1 MDMDSDDERDL
12 EHDID
17 HDRNEDYSAG
27 HNTLEES
34 SEMDQKSSMSTMS
47 SLTGF
52 LFGNIDEK
60 GKLEEDFLDEDSKRQ
75 LGSLSQLGIGAM
87 VQEIACDA
95 NGEIGHSSLEE
106 DYDNKSPT
114 AIDFSDITEA
124 ADEDDDD
131 VSQLDKVDHE
141 SKDSQDSQE
150 DDRKLMPP
158 PSWLP
163 CPTQP
168 ISVVTSDS
176 GNSSASGPLTS
187 VAKMSTDDQMSPSSL
202 SPGKKLNTPL
212 ADMMPPELANVDVTS
227 LFPEFRHGQV
237 LRFSRLFKPAHV
249 PHVWRKKRKKKEED
263 DNKKSGT
270 KSDPKKKEG
279 KEDAEKCKAEAAE
292 KEKSK
297 VELAEKEN
305 SKPEATIKEEKEEE
319 ERKFRLS
326 GKMDDYNEKG
336 NEADDE
342 EELEI
347 KLNLG
352 RIPKK
357 EELADDDEELLKRPM
372 DRSTSRGHLGHKE
385 SDQDMEI
392 APWRYGP
399 AQYWYDHLG
408 VDETGHDFHYD
419 FKLKPEEARKAEEE
433 EAAMLDKNLDYD
445 RYLMVTQQRWEDKII
460 WDGEKSKQKVLEE
473 HKKNAEFAGWVPST
487 NNRTFAQCKYCF
499 CPSELGIRAS
509 PHPPFTSYYSDQ
521 GRDSEWFSIF
531 PLENE
536 ALIYKNW
543 EDDII
548 WDAQNMDSIP
558 SPKVLTLDPNDEN
571 IILEIPDDVDPNQQ
585 VEQGTGT
592 KKEKESLR
600 KSKILLGKAGIL
612 KDGNDEKEEVPN
624 AVNAKDLFNLSND
637 EYYSPKQMDNALR
650 PNIGSSVIQH
660 STPAAELRQPFF
672 PTHLGPNK
680 LRQYH
685 RPPLKKYSHGALAS
699 FGPHSVQ
706 SLNKVIKRKAKIRD
720 QERQAFGGG
729 EIFFMRT
736 PQDLTGMDGELILA
750 EYSEEFPPLMM
761 QVGMASKIKNYYKRK
776 PGKDTNPPSF
786 KYGELA
792 YAHTSPFI
800 GALKP
805 GNCLQALEN
814 NMFRSPIYEHQ
825 LPSTDF
831 LVIRTRHGYFIRD
844 IETIYT
850 VGQEG
855 PLMEVPGPNSKR
867 ANNFVRDFLQV
878 FIYRLFWKSKDEPRR
893 IKMEDIKKA
902 FSSHSESSIR
912 KRLKLCADFKR
923 TGMDSNWW
931 VLKPDFRLPTEEEIR
946 AMVSP
951 EQCCAWYSLITAEQ
965 RLKDAGYGEKSLFS
979 VEEENEE
986 DTQTKIDDEIRAAPW
1001 NTTRAYI
1008 SAMKGKCLLQLTGL
1022 ADPTGCGEGFSYIK
1036 IPNKPTTKE
1045 EAKETPVKKTVTGT
1059 DADLRRLNLQD
1070 AKQLLRKFG
1079 VHESEIKK
1087 LSRWEVIDVVRT
1099 MSTEQAKQGQD
1110 TTGWVKFARGNRY
1123 SAAEHMERYKEECQR
1138 IFDLQNRQVPFASFS
1153 TSGEDS
1159 DFEEMGKNIES
1170 MLSNKKTSTQVPECG
1185 LLSYFPFDYA
1195 LTIDNFSLLLLH
1207 KIQWFVLQSP
1217 YLSLMKHH
1225 RGRKLKI
1232 VRTFHDD
1239 TGRQYQRSE
1248 MVTNPVVIDAYLRIR
1263 QTRDP
1268 NFIKQFAAM
1277 DDQQK
1282 EEMRKERRRLQ
1293 EQLRR
1298 IKRNQEKPTYRV
1310 FKCWDY
1316 DFKTCLVK
1324 SMIVYVAHLHLW
1336 WSGVFKE
1343 RSKCSLCEEGCLTV
1357 GVKRDMSLLMKCGA
1371 CGQIGHMR
1379 TNKECPMYNSRSG
1392 GAGSLQV
1399 AMTEEQEEEEE
1410 KNVPVDQDLINVE
1423 GTKIIMSKTLLEH
1436 AESIRR
1442 KSLVLKVPKQAVET
1456 KKKRRVSNIV
1466 HCDYLKKPKQS
1477 SNRRRTDPLVTL
1489 SSIFETI
1496 LNELRSMP
1504 DIQLF
1509 LFPVNQKEVPDYY
1522 RIIKRPMDMQTMRE
1536 NVRQKRY
1543 RSREDFLTDLNQ
1555 IIENSKLYNGGQ
1567 HLLTLNAQ
1575 SMLTLCFQ
1583 RFAEKEQKLMRLEK
1597 AINPL
1602 LDDNDQV
1609 ALSYIF
1615 EKIIHSM
1622 KALETSWPF
1631 QQPVNRKTVKDY
1643 YNVVKRPMDLATLL
1657 KNVQSHKYHSK
1668 DQFVE
1673 DAELLYTNSL
1683 QYNGPEHAY
1692 TSTARKLMEI
1702 LKDELNE
1709 KDEHILQLE
1718 ADIRAAQEAALDAA
1732 DTDSMTGTSI
1742 NRDDN
1747 SMLGKLIDTESLDGF
1762 SVGTKEHMTIAE
1774 DDTNSAMRTFSE
1786 HGEYSKAG
1794 HHVSDSEFVDIEG
1807 DEESGQRNQRGR
1819 YVDEG
1824 EDDDLAKDLHL
1835 SDGEEEEEEDEDDDT
1850 SLGELNES
1858 GDPQQGEQ
1866 SMEVEEEEELGGYD
1880 ENARSYFDSQGE
1892 EVIEGEAYGAG
1903 QFEEEGDSF
1912 DPSEFF
1918 KNSALASAQA
1928 QAQAEG
1934 GVDINDDLQIS
1945 DDSDDERRGEVGAA
1959 KQQEP
1964 EEEEEPYPIIPTEN
1978 QATEGFD
1985 INEYL

>member
-1 MDMDSDDERDL
+1 MDSDGEGDM
-12 EHDID
+12 D
-17 HDRNEDYSAG
+17 HDEPQ
-27 HNTLEES
+27 ES
-34 SEMDQKSSMSTMS
+34 SNKDEEDSSGREHGHDETESDDREKNRFRS
-47 SLTGF
+47 EAAINSLTGF

-60 GKLEEDFLDEDSKRQ
+60 GDLDEDFLDEESKRH
-75 LGSLSQLGIGAM
+75 LSSLNQLGIGSL
-87 VQEIACDA
+87 VREIAEGVDV
-95 NGEIGHSSLEE
+95 SSAPGDTFE
-106 DYDNKSPT
+106 DCNVKSPT
-114 AIDFSDITEA
+114 AVDFSDIVETAEEEESSEDKKDGDS
-124 ADEDDDD
+124 ADSDDN
-131 VSQLDKVDHE
+131 QE
-141 SKDSQDSQE
+141 E

-163 CPTQP
+163 SSS
-168 ISVVTSDS
+168 ISVLTSE
-176 GNSSASGPLTS
+176 GGSGPAGGSIVS
-187 VAKMSTDDQMSPSSL
+187 VAKMSQDEQISPSSL
-202 SPGKKLNTPL
+202 SPGRKLNTPL

-227 LFPEFRHGQV
+227 IFPEFRHGQV

-249 PHVWRKKRKKKEED
+249 PHIWRKKRKKKEED
-263 DNKKSGT
+263 EEKKSKEGD
-270 KSDPKKKEG
+270 KQGEGKKKEEPEKKDG
-279 KEDAEKCKAEAAE
+279 K
-292 KEKSK
+292 
-297 VELAEKEN
+297 L
-305 SKPEATIKEEKEEE
+305 KEESEGGEEDGKKAAGEEADVEEE
-319 ERKFRLS
+319 E
-326 GKMDDYNEKG
+326 E
-336 NEADDE
+336 DE
-342 EELEI
+342 EVKLV
-347 KLNLG
+347 LNLG
-352 RIPKK
+352 RGPKP
-357 EELADDDEELLKRPM
+357 EELADDDEDLLKRPM
-372 DRSTSRGHLGHKE
+372 DYSSSRGNQSNTAEAE
-385 SDQDMEI
+385 SETDV

-408 VDETGHDFHYD
+408 VDETGQGFQYD
-419 FKLKPEEARKAEEE
+419 FKLKPDEVKEREAEES
-433 EAAMLDKNLDYD
+433 ARLDKDLDYD

-460 WDGEKSKQKVLEE
+460 WDGEEAKHKVLTE

-487 NNRTFAQCKYCF
+487 NNRTFAQSRSQSGLLQRSKSMLSKPGLDSD
-499 CPSELGIRAS
+499 PS
-509 PHPPFTSYYSDQ
+509 
-521 GRDSEWFSIF
+521 RDGEWHSIF
-531 PLENE
+531 PIENE
-536 ALIYKNW
+536 ALVYKNW

-548 WDAQNMDSIP
+548 WDAENMDSIP
-558 SPKVLTLDPNDEN
+558 SPKVMTLDPNDEN
-571 IILEIPDDVDPNQQ
+571 MILEIPDDIDPHQQ
-585 VEQGTGT
+585 TEQETGT
-592 KKEKESLR
+592 KKEKKFSTLQESLR
-600 KSKILLGKAGIL
+600 KSKILLGKAGML
-612 KDGNDEKEEVPN
+612 KDSNDEKDEVPN
-624 AVNAKDLFNLSND
+624 AVNAKDVFNLSND

-672 PTHLGPNK
+672 PTYMGTNK
-680 LRQYH
+680 LRTFH
-685 RPPLKKYSHGALAS
+685 RPPLKKYSHGPLS
-699 FGPHSVQ
+699 TFGPHPVQ
-706 SLNKVIKRKAKIRD
+706 SLNKVIKRKAKVRE

-736 PQDLTGMDGELILA
+736 PQDLTGMDGEIILA

-805 GNCLQALEN
+805 GNCQQALEN
-814 NMFRSPIYEHQ
+814 NMFRSPIYEHKVA
-825 LPSTDF
+825 PTDF
-831 LVIRTRHGYFIRD
+831 LVIRTRHGYFVREV
-844 IETIYT
+844 ETIYA

-902 FSSHSESSIR
+902 FLAHSESSIR

-951 EQCCAWYSLITAEQ
+951 EQCCGWYSLITAEQ

-979 VEEENEE
+979 PEEENEE
-986 DTQTKIDDEIRAAPW
+986 DTQTKIDDEIRVAPW

-1036 IPNKPTTKE
+1036 VPNKPTTKE

-1059 DADLRRLNLQD
+1059 DADLRKLNLQD

-1079 VHESEIKK
+1079 VPEPEIKK

-1138 IFDLQNRQVPFASFS
+1138 IFDLQNRVLASTETLSTDEES

-1170 MLSNKKTSTQVPECG
+1170 MLSNKKTSTQ
-1185 LLSYFPFDYA
+1185 LSREKEEA
-1195 LTIDNFSLLLLH
+1195 ERRE
-1207 KIQWFVLQSP
+1207 LQRMLKGEIADKDKKSKT
-1217 YLSLMKHH
+1217 SNSKEDDMMQH

-1248 MVTNPVVIDAYLRIR
+1248 MVSNPVVIDAYLRIR

-1282 EEMRKERRRLQ
+1282 EEMRKERRRIQ

-1298 IKRNQEKPTYRV
+1298 IKRNQEKPSTTPPP
-1310 FKCWDY
+1310 K
-1316 DFKTCLVK
+1316 KK
-1324 SMIVYVAHLHLW
+1324 PK
-1336 WSGVFKE
+1336 KE
-1343 RSKCSLCEEGCLTV
+1343 KEQLLKASK
-1357 GVKRDMSLLMKCGA
+1357 MKCGA

-1379 TNKECPMYNSRSG
+1379 TNKECPMYNKG
-1392 GAGSLQV
+1392 GAGPGAMQV

-1410 KNVPVDQDLINVE
+1410 KNMPVDQDLINVE
-1423 GTKIIMSKTLLEH
+1423 GTKITMSKTLLEH

-1489 SSIFETI
+1489 SSIFESI
-1496 LNELRSMP
+1496 LNELRALP

-1509 LFPVNQKEVPDYY
+1509 LFPVNPKDVPDYY
-1522 RIIKRPMDMQTMRE
+1522 KIIKRPMDMQTMRE
-1536 NVRQKRY
+1536 SLRQKKY
-1543 RSREDFLTDLNQ
+1543 RSREDFLTDLHQ
-1555 IIENSKLYNGGQ
+1555 IVENSKLYNGPQ
-1567 HLLTLNAQ
+1567 HLLSKNAQ
-1575 SMLTLCFQ
+1575 GMLDLCFK

-1615 EKIIHSM
+1615 EKIAQNM
-1622 KALETSWPF
+1622 KALENSWPF
-1631 QQPVNRKTVKDY
+1631 HAPVSKKTVKDY
-1643 YNVVKRPMDLATLL
+1643 YSVIKKPMDLSTLL
-1657 KNVQSHKYHSK
+1657 KNVQSHKYQTR

-1673 DAELLYTNSL
+1673 DGELLYTNSL
-1683 QYNGPEHAY
+1683 QYNGADSPL
-1692 TSTARKLMEI
+1692 TNTARRLMEVM
-1702 LKDELNE
+1702 KEELNE
-1709 KDEHILQLE
+1709 NEDHIAQLE
-1718 ADIRAAQEAALDAA
+1718 NDIRLVQEAALDAA
-1732 DTDSMTGTSI
+1732 DTDSMTGTSL
-1742 NRDDN
+1742 NRDDG
-1747 SMLGKLIDTESLDGF
+1747 SILDTESLDGY
-1762 SVGTKEHMTIAE
+1762 STKDNPALME
-1774 DDTNSAMRTFSE
+1774 DDTNPTMAPFGDAADFSKS
-1786 HGEYSKAG
+1786 GPLA
-1794 HHVSDSEFVDIEG
+1794 SDTEFVDIEG
-1807 DEESGQRNQRGR
+1807 DEESMQLAQLQDES
-1819 YVDEG
+1819 YTEG
-1824 EDDDLAKDLHL
+1824 EGEEDALAKDLQL
-1835 SDGEEEEEEDEDDDT
+1835 SDNEDEEEEEDEDEDAGMDST
-1850 SLGELNES
+1850 GTLNES
-1858 GDPQQGEQ
+1858 SELLQDGQP
-1866 SMEVEEEEELGGYD
+1866 MEVGEVGGFD
-1880 ENARSYFDSQGE
+1880 ENARSYFDNAAGESGDQFGGE
-1892 EVIEGEAYGAG
+1892 EGEG
-1903 QFEEEGDSF
+1903 FEEEGEEGDSF

-1918 KNSALASAQA
+1918 KNSALAT
-1928 QAQAEG
+1928 AQAEAEG
-1934 GVDINDDLQIS
+1934 RGDINSDLQIS
-1945 DDSDDERRGEVGAA
+1945 DDSEDEPGGDA
-1959 KQQEP
+1959 
-1964 EEEEEPYPIIPTEN
+1964 EEEPYPVIPTEN
-1978 QATEGFD
+1978 QASEGFD
-1985 INEYL
+1985 IDEYL

>member
-1 MDMDSDDERDL
+1 MDSDEERDMDL
-12 EHDID
+12 DLSLD
-17 HDRNEDYSAG
+17 HANSDHGDSSQQDKQTSAI
-27 HNTLEES
+27 
-34 SEMDQKSSMSTMS
+34 S

-60 GKLEEDFLDEDSKRQ
+60 GELEEDFLDEESKRH
-75 LGSLSQLGIGAM
+75 LGSLTQLGIGSM
-87 VQEIACDA
+87 VQEI
-95 NGEIGHSSLEE
+95 
-106 DYDNKSPT
+106 
-114 AIDFSDITEA
+114 TEGGGGDLGSGQ
-124 ADEDDDD
+124 ADEDFNRKSPSAIDYSDIIETADEDIDLKLVGDFKDDANED
-131 VSQLDKVDHE
+131 TADD
-141 SKDSQDSQE
+141 

-168 ISVVTSDS
+168 ISVSTDGGTSS
-176 GNSSASGPLTS
+176 GHQTS
-187 VAKMSTDDQMSPSSL
+187 VAKFSTDEQTSPSSL

-212 ADMMPPELANVDVTS
+212 ADMMPPELANVDVTM

-237 LRFSRLFKPAHV
+237 LRFSRLFKAAHM
-249 PHVWRKKRKKKEED
+249 PHVWRKKRKRKDDDEEKKKAE
-263 DNKKSGT
+263 S
-270 KSDPKKKEG
+270 KKKE
-279 KEDAEKCKAEAAE
+279 KEESEKKKSDSADKENESTDNVQKVGVKKEMDESSKAE
-292 KEKSK
+292 
-297 VELAEKEN
+297 
-305 SKPEATIKEEKEEE
+305 
-319 ERKFRLS
+319 
-326 GKMDDYNEKG
+326 KMDDSDDGY
-336 NEADDE
+336 EAGEEDE
-342 EELEI
+342 LDLKI
-347 KLNLG
+347 NLG
-352 RIPKK
+352 RSPKK
-357 EELADDDEELLKRPM
+357 EELTDDDEELLKRPT
-372 DRSTSRGHLGHKE
+372 DRSMSRNQSGPNE
-385 SDQDMEI
+385 SDHDTDV

-399 AQYWYDHLG
+399 AQYWYDYLG
-408 VDETGHDFHYD
+408 VDETGRDFHYD
-419 FKLKPEEARKAEEE
+419 FKLKPEEAKKREEE
-433 EAAMLDKNLDYD
+433 EAERIDKNLDYD

-487 NNRTFAQCKYCF
+487 NNRTFAQSRSQSGFLQRSKSIIAK
-499 CPSELGIRAS
+499 PDSEM
-509 PHPPFTSYYSDQ
+509 

-531 PLENE
+531 PVENE

-548 WDAQNMDSIP
+548 WDAENMDSIP

-571 IILEIPDDVDPNQQ
+571 IILEIPDDIDPNQQ
-585 VEQGTGT
+585 TEQGTGT

-612 KDGNDEKEEVPN
+612 KDGNGDKEEVPN

-680 LRQYH
+680 LRTFH
-685 RPPLKKYSHGALAS
+685 RQPFKKYSHGRLS
-699 FGPHSVQ
+699 TFEPHPVD

-750 EYSEEFPPLMM
+750 EYSEEFPPLLM

-776 PGKDTNPPSF
+776 PGKDTNPPTY

-814 NMFRSPIYEHQ
+814 NMFRSPLYEHNVPQ
-825 LPSTDF
+825 TDF
-831 LVIRTRHGYFIRD
+831 LVIRTRQGYYIRD
-844 IETIYT
+844 VETIYT

-951 EQCCAWYSLITAEQ
+951 EQCCGWYSMITAEQ

-1008 SAMKGKCLLQLTGL
+1008 AAMKGKCLLQLNGL

-1036 IPNKPTTKE
+1036 VPNKPTTKE

-1123 SAAEHMERYKEECQR
+1123 SAAEHMERYKDECQR
-1138 IFDLQNRQVPFASFS
+1138 IFELQNSVLASTETLSTDEES

-1170 MLSNKKTSTQVPECG
+1170 MLSNKKTSTQ
-1185 LLSYFPFDYA
+1185 LSREKEEA
-1195 LTIDNFSLLLLH
+1195 ERRE
-1207 KIQWFVLQSP
+1207 LQRMLKGDMGDSKDKKK
-1217 YLSLMKHH
+1217 SGAGGSKEDDLMHH

-1248 MVTNPVVIDAYLRIR
+1248 MVSNPVVIDAYLRIR

-1282 EEMRKERRRLQ
+1282 EEMRKERRRIQ

-1298 IKRNQEKPTYRV
+1298 IKRNQEKPFSTPPP
-1310 FKCWDY
+1310 K
-1316 DFKTCLVK
+1316 KK
-1324 SMIVYVAHLHLW
+1324 PK
-1336 WSGVFKE
+1336 KE
-1343 RSKCSLCEEGCLTV
+1343 KEQLLKNSK
-1357 GVKRDMSLLMKCGA
+1357 MKCGA

-1379 TNKECPMYNSRSG
+1379 TNKECPMYNTRG
-1392 GAGSLQV
+1392 AGAGSLQV

-1522 RIIKRPMDMQTMRE
+1522 RIVKRPMDMQTMRE
-1536 NVRQKRY
+1536 NVRQKKY
-1543 RSREDFLTDLNQ
+1543 RSREDFLLDLNQ
-1555 IIENSKLYNGGQ
+1555 IIENSKIYNGPA

-1575 SMLTLCFQ
+1575 AMLTLCFQ

-1615 EKIIHSM
+1615 EKIVLSM
-1622 KALETSWPF
+1622 KGMETSWPF
-1631 QQPVNRKTVKDY
+1631 HQPVNRKTVKDY
-1643 YNVVKRPMDLATLL
+1643 YTVIKRPMDLSTLL
-1657 KNVQSHKYHSK
+1657 KNVQSHKYQSK

-1683 QYNGPEHAY
+1683 QYNGPEHAF
-1692 TSTARKLMEI
+1692 TSTARKLMEV

-1709 KDEHILQLE
+1709 KEEQIAQLE
-1718 ADIRAAQEAALDAA
+1718 AEISAAQEAALDAA

-1742 NRDDN
+1742 NRDDG
-1747 SMLGKLIDTESLDGF
+1747 SILDTESMDGF
-1762 SVGTKEHMTIAE
+1762 SGGTKDHMTIAE
-1774 DDTNSAMRTFSE
+1774 DDNNSAMRSFA
-1786 HGEYSKAG
+1786 GEFTKNTQQA
-1794 HHVSDSEFVDIEG
+1794 SDSEFVDIEG
-1807 DEESGQRNQRGR
+1807 DEEAASRNQANRENYGE
-1819 YVDEG
+1819 DG
-1824 EDDDLAKDLHL
+1824 EDDDLAKDLQL
-1835 SDGEEEEEEDEDDDT
+1835 SDGEEEDDDEDNSIGDM
-1850 SLGELNES
+1850 NES
-1858 GDPQQGEQ
+1858 GDGQQMDE
-1866 SMEVEEEEELGGYD
+1866 EVGGYD
-1880 ENARSYFDSQGE
+1880 ENARSYFDNQGE
-1892 EVIEGEAYGAG
+1892 EMVEGETYGAG

-1918 KNSALASAQA
+1918 KNSTLASAQA

-1945 DDSDDERRGEVGAA
+1945 DDSDDDRKADARE
-1959 KQQEP
+1959 QE
-1964 EEEEEPYPIIPTEN
+1964 EEEEEPYPMIPTEN

>member
-1 MDMDSDDERDL
+1 MDDNYENSVVHDLTFGLDHEDHSSIHDSQSGLHPDE
-12 EHDID
+12 E
-17 HDRNEDYSAG
+17 
-27 HNTLEES
+27 T
-34 SEMDQKSSMSTMS
+34 SSMSSIS

-60 GKLEEDFLDEDSKRQ
+60 GELEEDFLDEESKRH
-75 LGSLSQLGIGAM
+75 LGSLSRLGVGAM
-87 VQEIACDA
+87 VQELAQDISDGALGGSVDD
-95 NGEIGHSSLEE
+95 
-106 DYDNKSPT
+106 DYDCKSPS
-114 AIDFSDITEA
+114 AVDFSDITEIV
-124 ADEDDDD
+124 DEEDELRRKPDYEIKNSIDD
-131 VSQLDKVDHE
+131 QE
-141 SKDSQDSQE
+141 REE

-176 GNSSASGPLTS
+176 GNSSDEQT
-187 VAKMSTDDQMSPSSL
+187 SPSSL
-202 SPGKKLNTPL
+202 SPSKKLNTPL
-212 ADMMPPELANVDVTS
+212 ADMMPPELANVDVTT

-263 DNKKSGT
+263 EEKKGSKGD
-270 KSDPKKKEG
+270 SKKKDS
-279 KEDAEKCKAEAAE
+279 KEDLEKVQADAAE
-292 KEKSK
+292 KENQPEVDQEEGSK
-297 VELAEKEN
+297 DEDCEDR
-305 SKPEATIKEEKEEE
+305 KPDIKEEP
-319 ERKFRLS
+319 FF
-326 GKMDDYNEKG
+326 
-336 NEADDE
+336 E

-347 KLNLG
+347 NLNMG
-352 RIPKK
+352 RMPKK
-357 EELADDDEELLKRPM
+357 EEMLDDDEELLKRPI
-372 DRSTSRGHLGHKE
+372 DHKSSRGQSG
-385 SDQDMEI
+385 SDDMDQDLEV

-408 VDETGHDFHYD
+408 LDETGQGFHYN
-419 FKLKPEEARKAEEE
+419 FKAKPEDVKKAEEE
-433 EAAMLDKNLDYD
+433 ESLRLDKDLDYD

-460 WDGEKSKQKVLEE
+460 WDGEKAKQKVLEE
-473 HKKNAEFAGWVPST
+473 HRKNAEFAGWVPST
-487 NNRTFAQCKYCF
+487 NNRTFAQ
-499 CPSELGIRAS
+499 SRAQS
-509 PHPPFTSYYSDQ
+509 GLLQRSKSILAKAESDP
-521 GRDSEWFSIF
+521 GRDSEWFSLF
-531 PLENE
+531 PVENE
-536 ALIYKNW
+536 ELIYGNW

-548 WDAQNMDSIP
+548 WDAENMDVIS

-571 IILEIPDDVDPNQQ
+571 IILEIPDDIDPNQQ
-585 VEQGTGT
+585 TEQGTGT
-592 KKEKESLR
+592 KKEKESVR

-612 KDGNDEKEEVPN
+612 KDGNDDKEEVPN

-680 LRQYH
+680 LRTFH
-685 RPPLKKYSHGALAS
+685 RPPLKKYSHGLLSS
-699 FGPHSVQ
+699 FEPHPVHC
-706 SLNKVIKRKAKIRD
+706 LNKIIKRKAKIRE

-776 PGKDTNPPSF
+776 PGKDSNPPTF

-792 YAHTSPFI
+792 YAHTSPFV

-814 NMFRSPIYEHQ
+814 NMFRSPIYEHN
-825 LPSTDF
+825 LPPSDF
-831 LVIRTRHGYFIRD
+831 LVIRTRHGYYIREV
-844 IETIYT
+844 ETIYT

-986 DTQTKIDDEIRAAPW
+986 DTQTKIDDEIRVAPW

-1036 IPNKPTTKE
+1036 VPNKPTTKE

-1138 IFDLQNRQVPFASFS
+1138 IFDLQNRVLASTETLSTDEES

-1170 MLSNKKTSTQVPECG
+1170 MLSNKKTSMQ
-1185 LLSYFPFDYA
+1185 LSREKEEA
-1195 LTIDNFSLLLLH
+1195 ERRE
-1207 KIQWFVLQSP
+1207 LQRMLKGDMGDKDKKKGAQSNKEDE
-1217 YLSLMKHH
+1217 LMHH

-1232 VRTFHDD
+1232 VRTLRDD
-1239 TGRQYQRSE
+1239 TGRQFQRSE
-1248 MVTNPVVIDAYLRIR
+1248 MVTNPVVIDTYLRIR

-1282 EEMRKERRRLQ
+1282 EEMRKERRRIQ

-1298 IKRNQEKPTYRV
+1298 IKRNQEKPTSTPPP
-1310 FKCWDY
+1310 KKKPKKD
-1316 DFKTCLVK
+1316 
-1324 SMIVYVAHLHLW
+1324 
-1336 WSGVFKE
+1336 KE
-1343 RSKCSLCEEGCLTV
+1343 QLIKASK
-1357 GVKRDMSLLMKCGA
+1357 MKCGA

-1379 TNKECPMYNSRSG
+1379 TNKECPMYNTRMGGSG
-1392 GAGSLQV
+1392 LQV

-1410 KNVPVDQDLINVE
+1410 KNIPVDQDLINVE

-1489 SSIFETI
+1489 SSIFESI
-1496 LNELRSMP
+1496 LNELRSLP

-1509 LFPVNQKEVPDYY
+1509 LFPVNPKEVPDYY

-1536 NVRQKRY
+1536 NVRQKKY

-1555 IIENSKLYNGGQ
+1555 IVENSKLYNGAQ

-1575 SMLTLCFQ
+1575 SMLTLCIH
-1583 RFAEKEQKLMRLEK
+1583 RIAEKEQKLMRLEK

-1615 EKIIHSM
+1615 EKIILSM
-1622 KALETSWPF
+1622 KAIDTSWPF
-1631 QQPVNRKTVKDY
+1631 HNPVNKKTVKDY
-1643 YNVVKRPMDLATLL
+1643 YTVVKRPMDLTTLL

-1683 QYNGPEHAY
+1683 QYNGPEHTY
-1692 TSTARKLMEI
+1692 TQTARKLMEVM
-1702 LKDELNE
+1702 KDELNE
-1709 KDEHILQLE
+1709 QEEHIQQLE

-1742 NRDDN
+1742 NRDDG
-1747 SMLGKLIDTESLDGF
+1747 SILDTESLDGF
-1762 SVGTKEHMTIAE
+1762 STKEHMTITE
-1774 DDTNSAMRTFSE
+1774 EYSNSNIRTFSE
-1786 HGEYSKAG
+1786 SGAG

-1807 DEESGQRNQRGR
+1807 DEEAGNRSQGQRES
-1819 YVDEG
+1819 YTEEG
-1824 EDDDLAKDLHL
+1824 EAEDDDLAKDLQL
-1835 SDGEEEEEEDEDDDT
+1835 SDAEEEDEEDEDDNA
-1850 SLGELNES
+1850 SGGEINDLSET
-1858 GDPQQGEQ
+1858 QQEEQ
-1866 SMEVEEEEELGGYD
+1866 SMEVDENVGGYD
-1880 ENARSYFDSQGE
+1880 ENARSYFDTTGE
-1892 EVIEGEAYGAG
+1892 EGEVVEGEAYDAG
-1903 QFEEEGDSF
+1903 QFDEEGDSF

-1918 KNSALASAQA
+1918 KNSTLASAQA

-1945 DDSDDERRGEVGAA
+1945 DDSDEERRAEGA
-1959 KQQEP
+1959 QQAPAQEMVEE

-1978 QATEGFD
+1978 QQTEGFD
-1985 INEYL
+1985 FNEYL

>member
-1 MDMDSDDERDL
+1 MDSDEEREVESDL
-12 EHDID
+12 GHHNSSTD
-17 HDRNEDYSAG
+17 HD
-27 HNTLEES
+27 EES
-34 SEMDQKSSMSTMS
+34 SENVESTSEKDRDSFGTIS

-60 GKLEEDFLDEDSKRQ
+60 GQLEEDFLDEESKRH
-75 LGSLSQLGIGAM
+75 LSSLTQLGIGSM
-87 VQEIACDA
+87 VKEIAEDA
-95 NGEIGHSSLEE
+95 EVTPEQREANIENYES
-106 DYDNKSPT
+106 KSPS
-114 AIDFSDITEA
+114 AIDFSDITETAEDEENLRKNSLADDKAPIEETEEKVA
-124 ADEDDDD
+124 A
-131 VSQLDKVDHE
+131 
-141 SKDSQDSQE
+141 E

-163 CPTQP
+163 SSTSQP
-168 ISVVTSDS
+168 ISVVTSES
-176 GNSSASGPLTS
+176 WSSSA
-187 VAKMSTDDQMSPSSL
+187 DDETSPSKRL
-202 SPGKKLNTPL
+202 HTPL

-227 LFPEFRHGQV
+227 IFPQFRHGQV
-237 LRFSRLFKPAHV
+237 LRFSRLFKPAHA
-249 PHVWRKKRKKKEED
+249 PHIWRKKRKKKEDEEED
-263 DNKKSGT
+263 KEIE
-270 KSDPKKKEG
+270 KKKEG
-279 KEDAEKCKAEAAE
+279 KDIKKKEEKSSKKKDEKKQVEEKTE
-292 KEKSK
+292 KEKSDK
-297 VELAEKEN
+297 DEEQVVKDETDKTVIEEESPEKPKDDEGV
-305 SKPEATIKEEKEEE
+305 SLEKKEIDKDTSEATDAGEKDKDGTKEESRAEETSMDVAADESSSSDQVESAELEKSEDADDEGEEDEEE
-319 ERKFRLS
+319 EELRKLELKLALNFGRAPKSEEL
-326 GKMDDYNEKG
+326 ME
-336 NEADDE
+336 DE
-342 EELEI
+342 EDILM
-347 KLNLG
+347 
-352 RIPKK
+352 
-357 EELADDDEELLKRPM
+357 RPL
-372 DRSTSRGHLGHKE
+372 TA
-385 SDQDMEI
+385 SDSQNQAQDHEQEQNVGV

-399 AQYWYDHLG
+399 AQYWYDSLG
-408 VDETGHDFHYD
+408 VDETGRNFSYN
-419 FKLKPEEARKAEEE
+419 FKLKSEEAKQAQKEESTR
-433 EAAMLDKNLDYD
+433 LDKDLDYD
-445 RYLMVTQQRWEDKII
+445 RFLMVTQQEWEDKII
-460 WDGEKSKQKVLEE
+460 WDGDEVRQKVLEE

-487 NNRTFAQCKYCF
+487 NNRTFAQSRSQTGVLQRSKSMISKNDVD
-499 CPSELGIRAS
+499 PK
-509 PHPPFTSYYSDQ
+509 
-521 GRDSEWFSIF
+521 RDGEWYSIF
-531 PLENE
+531 PIENE

-548 WDAQNMDSIP
+548 WDA
-558 SPKVLTLDPNDEN
+558 
-571 IILEIPDDVDPNQQ
+571 
-585 VEQGTGT
+585 
-592 KKEKESLR
+592 
-600 KSKILLGKAGIL
+600 
-612 KDGNDEKEEVPN
+612 EVPS
-624 AVNAKDLFNLSND
+624 AVNAKDVFNLSND

-672 PTHLGPNK
+672 PTHVGHNR
-680 LRQYH
+680 LRTFH
-685 RPPLKKYSHGALAS
+685 RPPLKKYSHGPLAT
-699 FGPHSVQ
+699 FGAHPVQ
-706 SLNKVIKRKAKIRD
+706 SLIKVIKRKAKSRE

-750 EYSEEFPPLMM
+750 EYSEEFPPLMN

-776 PGKDTNPPSF
+776 PGKDSNPPTF

-805 GNCLQALEN
+805 GNCQQALEN
-814 NMFRSPIYEHQ
+814 NMFRSPIYEHGVPQ
-825 LPSTDF
+825 TDF
-831 LVIRTRHGYFIRD
+831 LIIRTRHGYFVRD
-844 IETIYT
+844 VETIYT
-850 VGQEG
+850 VGQQG

-867 ANNFVRDFLQV
+867 SNNFVRDFLQV

-893 IKMEDIKKA
+893 IKMEDIKRA

-923 TGMDSNWW
+923 TGIDSNWW

-951 EQCCAWYSLITAEQ
+951 EQCCAWYSLTTAEQ

-986 DTQTKIDDEIRAAPW
+986 DAQTKIDDEIRAAPW

-1036 IPNKPTTKE
+1036 VPNKPQTKE
-1045 EAKETPVKKTVTGT
+1045 EARETPVKKTVTGT

-1099 MSTEQAKQGQD
+1099 MSTQQAKQGQD

-1138 IFDLQNRQVPFASFS
+1138 IFELQNRVLASTETLSTDEES

-1170 MLSNKKTSTQVPECG
+1170 MLSNKKTSTQ
-1185 LLSYFPFDYA
+1185 
-1195 LTIDNFSLLLLH
+1195 LTREKEEAERRELQRMLKGEPPDAKDK
-1207 KIQWFVLQSP
+1207 KIVKGSKEEEMMQ
-1217 YLSLMKHH
+1217 H

-1248 MVTNPVVIDAYLRIR
+1248 MVSNPVVIDTYLRIR
-1263 QTRDP
+1263 ETRDQS
-1268 NFIKQFAAM
+1268 FIKQFAAM

-1282 EEMRKERRRLQ
+1282 EEMRKERRRIQ

-1298 IKRNQEKPTYRV
+1298 IKRNQEKPAVSTPPP
-1310 FKCWDY
+1310 K
-1316 DFKTCLVK
+1316 KK
-1324 SMIVYVAHLHLW
+1324 PK
-1336 WSGVFKE
+1336 KE
-1343 RSKCSLCEEGCLTV
+1343 KEQLIKASK
-1357 GVKRDMSLLMKCGA
+1357 MKCGA

-1379 TNKECPMYNSRSG
+1379 TNKECPNYLLRGPG
-1392 GAGSLQV
+1392 GVGAVNV
-1399 AMTEEQEEEEE
+1399 AMTEEQEEEEV
-1410 KNVPVDQDLINVE
+1410 KNVPADQDLINVE

-1442 KSLVLKVPKQAVET
+1442 KALVLKVPKQAVET
-1456 KKKRRVSNIV
+1456 KKKKRVTHVV

-1489 SSIFETI
+1489 SSILETI
-1496 LNELRSMP
+1496 LNELRNMP

-1536 NVRQKRY
+1536 NVRQKKY
-1543 RSREDFLTDLNQ
+1543 RSREDFLADLNQ
-1555 IIENSKLYNGGQ
+1555 IVENSKLYNGAQ
-1567 HLLTLNAQ
+1567 HLLTKNAQ
-1575 SMLTLCFQ
+1575 AMLAQCFQ

-1615 EKIIHSM
+1615 EKVVNSM
-1622 KALETSWPF
+1622 KGQEASWPF
-1631 QQPVNRKTVKDY
+1631 HAPVNKKTVKDY
-1643 YNVVKRPMDLATLL
+1643 YNVIKKPMDLTTLL

-1668 DQFVE
+1668 AEFVE

-1683 QYNGPEHAY
+1683 QYNGADHNV

-1702 LKDELNE
+1702 MKEELGKE
-1709 KDEHILQLE
+1709 EERITQLE
-1718 ADIRAAQEAALDAA
+1718 ADIRAVQEAALEAA
-1732 DTDSMTGTSI
+1732 DTDSMTGASLLHDDASI
-1742 NRDDN
+1742 
-1747 SMLGKLIDTESLDGF
+1747 MGADTESIDGQ
-1762 SVGTKEHMTIAE
+1762 SVGAKDNITIAE
-1774 DDTNSAMRTFSE
+1774 EENSMALPSYDDTE
-1786 HGEYSKAG
+1786 DYSKNTQG
-1794 HHVSDSEFVDIEG
+1794 LSDSEFVDIEG
-1807 DEESGQRNQRGR
+1807 DEENASSHRQTQESLAE
-1819 YVDEG
+1819 EG
-1824 EDDDLAKDLHL
+1824 EEEDDLAKDLQL
-1835 SDGEEEEEEDEDDDT
+1835 SDGEEEEED
-1850 SLGELNES
+1850 
-1858 GDPQQGEQ
+1858 
-1866 SMEVEEEEELGGYD
+1866 EEEEDVSIDTMDEETQDKEDMDVDEAENLAENSQSFYD
-1880 ENARSYFDSQGE
+1880 SGNMPGEAEIEQDEEGFE
-1892 EVIEGEAYGAG
+1892 EVPESGQQEGMSLAAG
-1903 QFEEEGDSF
+1903 DEEEEMGDSF

-1928 QAQAEG
+1928 EAQATG
-1934 GVDINDDLQIS
+1934 GVDIVDDLQIS
-1945 DDSDDERRGEVGAA
+1945 DDSDEGGAGGEGGEDEED
-1959 KQQEP
+1959 
-1964 EEEEEPYPIIPTEN
+1964 PYPIIPTEN
-1978 QATEGFD
+1978 QDAEGFD
-1985 INEYL
+1985 IDEFL

>member
-1 MDMDSDDERDL
+1 MDSDEERDMENGSSVNML
-12 EHDID
+12 RSTNEH
-17 HDRNEDYSAG
+17 HDQDNLMPQSSA
-27 HNTLEES
+27 S
-34 SEMDQKSSMSTMS
+34 SAVS

-60 GKLEEDFLDEDSKRQ
+60 GELDEDFLDEESKKH
-75 LGSLSQLGIGAM
+75 LSSLTHLGIGSL
-87 VQEIACDA
+87 VQEIAE
-95 NGEIGHSSLEE
+95 EIYASDGKEESSE
-106 DYDNKSPT
+106 DYGTKSPS
-114 AIDFSDITEA
+114 AVDFSDITETA
-124 ADEDDDD
+124 DDDEFMGI
-131 VSQLDKVDHE
+131 SRELLDKH
-141 SKDSQDSQE
+141 DSHIQE

-168 ISVVTSDS
+168 ISISTSES
-176 GNSSASGPLTS
+176 GGEQ
-187 VAKMSTDDQMSPSSL
+187 VSPSSL
-202 SPGKKLNTPL
+202 SPSKKLHTPL

-237 LRFSRLFKPAHV
+237 LRFSRLFKPAHS
-249 PHVWRKKRKKKEED
+249 PHIWRKKRKKKEEEE
-263 DNKKSGT
+263 KK
-270 KSDPKKKEG
+270 DG
-279 KEDAEKCKAEAAE
+279 KEDDKQKKDSKKKDSKDAKGGNE
-292 KEKSK
+292 KEVGDVAATQKDGVDSGSRDESSAETAKDVK
-297 VELAEKEN
+297 VEEGME
-305 SKPEATIKEEKEEE
+305 EEKEE
-319 ERKFRLS
+319 S
-326 GKMDDYNEKG
+326 
-336 NEADDE
+336 E
-342 EELEI
+342 EEVDLKI
-347 KLNLG
+347 NFG
-352 RIPKK
+352 RPPKK
-357 EELADDDEELLKRPM
+357 EEIMEDDEDIWKRPL
-372 DRSTSRGHLGHKE
+372 DLYSSRGHSKIMD
-385 SDQDMEI
+385 SDQDVEV

-399 AQYWYDHLG
+399 ARYWYDYLG
-408 VDETGHDFHYD
+408 VDEAGQGFQYG
-419 FKLKPEEARKAEEE
+419 FKLKPEEEKKWEEE
-433 EAAMLDKNLDYD
+433 EAVRLDKDLDYD

-460 WDGEKSKQKVLEE
+460 WDGDEAKQRVLEE
-473 HKKNAEFAGWVPST
+473 HKKNVEFAGWVPST
-487 NNRTFAQCKYCF
+487 NNRTFAQSRSQSGLLQRSKSILSKTAEAD
-499 CPSELGIRAS
+499 PGK
-509 PHPPFTSYYSDQ
+509 D
-521 GRDSEWFSIF
+521 GEWYSIF
-531 PLENE
+531 PVENE

-543 EDDII
+543 ERDII
-548 WDAQNMDSIP
+548 WDAQSVDFIP
-558 SPKVLTLDPNDEN
+558 APKVLTLDANDEN
-571 IILEIPDDVDPNQQ
+571 IILEIPDDIDPNQQ
-585 VEQGTGT
+585 MEQDTVT
-592 KKEKESLR
+592 KKEKENMR

-612 KDGNDEKEEVPN
+612 KDGSDEKEEVPN
-624 AVNAKDLFNLSND
+624 AVNAKDVFNLSND
-637 EYYSPKQMDNALR
+637 EYYSPKQMENALR
-650 PNIGSSVIQH
+650 PNIGSSVVQH

-672 PTHLGPNK
+672 PTHMGPSK
-680 LRQYH
+680 LRTFH
-685 RPPLKKYSHGALAS
+685 RPPLKKYSHGPLAS
-699 FGPHSVQ
+699 FGPHPVH
-706 SLNKVIKRKAKIRD
+706 SLNKVIKRKAKIRE

-750 EYSEEFPPLMM
+750 EYSEEYPPLMM

-776 PGKDTNPPSF
+776 PGKDSNPPNF

-814 NMFRSPIYEHQ
+814 NMFRSPIYDHIMPQ
-825 LPSTDF
+825 TDF

-844 IETIYT
+844 VETIYT
-850 VGQEG
+850 VGQQG

-902 FSSHSESSIR
+902 FLSHSESSIR

-979 VEEENEE
+979 PEEENEE
-986 DTQTKIDDEIRAAPW
+986 DAQTKIDDEIRAAPW

-1008 SAMKGKCLLQLTGL
+1008 AAMKGKCLLQLTGL

-1036 IPNKPTTKE
+1036 VPNKPTTKE

-1110 TTGWVKFARGNRY
+1110 TTGWVKFARGNRF
-1123 SAAEHMERYKEECQR
+1123 SAAEHMERYKDECQR
-1138 IFDLQNRQVPFASFS
+1138 IFDLQNRVLASTETLSTDEGS

-1170 MLSNKKTSTQVPECG
+1170 MLANKKTSTQ
-1185 LLSYFPFDYA
+1185 LSREKEEA
-1195 LTIDNFSLLLLH
+1195 ERRE
-1207 KIQWFVLQSP
+1207 LQRMLKGDMSDP
-1217 YLSLMKHH
+1217 KDKKSKSGAGMNKDDDLMQH

-1282 EEMRKERRRLQ
+1282 EEMRKERRRIQ

-1298 IKRNQEKPTYRV
+1298 IKRNQEKP
-1310 FKCWDY
+1310 
-1316 DFKTCLVK
+1316 
-1324 SMIVYVAHLHLW
+1324 VATPPPKKKPK
-1336 WSGVFKE
+1336 KE
-1343 RSKCSLCEEGCLTV
+1343 KEQLIKASK
-1357 GVKRDMSLLMKCGA
+1357 MKCGA

-1379 TNKECPMYNSRSG
+1379 TNKECPVYNMKG
-1392 GAGSLQV
+1392 PGAGSLQV

-1410 KNVPVDQDLINVE
+1410 KNVPADHDLINVE

-1442 KSLVLKVPKQAVET
+1442 KSLVLKVPKQAVEP

-1489 SSIFETI
+1489 SSIFESI
-1496 LNELRSMP
+1496 LNELRSLP

-1536 NVRQKRY
+1536 QVRQKRY

-1555 IIENSKLYNGGQ
+1555 IVENSKLYNGGQ
-1567 HLLTLNAQ
+1567 HLLTLSAQ
-1575 SMLTLCFQ
+1575 ALLDHCFK

-1615 EKIIHSM
+1615 EKIINSM
-1622 KALETSWPF
+1622 KTIETSWPF
-1631 QQPVNRKTVKDY
+1631 HTPVNKKAVKDY
-1643 YNVVKRPMDLATLL
+1643 YTVIQKPMDLSTLL
-1657 KNVQSHKYHSK
+1657 KNVQTHKYQNK

-1683 QYNGPEHAY
+1683 QYNGPDHAV
-1692 TSTARKLMEI
+1692 TNTARKLMEVMKEE
-1702 LKDELNE
+1702 LKENE
-1709 KDEHILQLE
+1709 EHISQLE
-1718 ADIRAAQEAALDAA
+1718 ADIRASQEAALDAA
-1732 DTDSMTGTSI
+1732 DTDSMTGTSL
-1742 NRDDN
+1742 NRDDG
-1747 SMLGKLIDTESLDGF
+1747 SVLGADTESLDGF
-1762 SVGTKEHMTIAE
+1762 SIGTKDNVTIAE
-1774 DDTNSAMRTFSE
+1774 DDTNSAMPHFHEGR
-1786 HGEYSKAG
+1786 EYSKTG
-1794 HHVSDSEFVDIEG
+1794 HTMSDSEFVDIEG
-1807 DEESGQRNQRGR
+1807 DEEGLIHLHHSQQDIDL
-1819 YVDEG
+1819 DE
-1824 EDDDLAKDLHL
+1824 EEEDDLAKDLHL
-1835 SDGEEEEEEDEDDDT
+1835 SDGEEEEEEEEEEDET
-1850 SLGELNES
+1850 SVDNIGDLNQSGEAV
-1858 GDPQQGEQ
+1858 
-1866 SMEVEEEEELGGYD
+1866 MEVEEVGNFD
-1880 ENARSYFDSQGE
+1880 ENAQSYFATGDEEALGE
-1892 EVIEGEAYGAG
+1892 TYETG
-1903 QFEEEGDSF
+1903 QYEEEGDSF

-1918 KNSALASAQA
+1918 KNSTLATA

-1934 GVDINDDLQIS
+1934 GVDINDDLEIS
-1945 DDSDDERRGEVGAA
+1945 DDSDEDRRGEA
-1959 KQQEP
+1959 ERM
-1964 EEEEEPYPIIPTEN
+1964 EEEEEEEEDSEPYPLIPTEN
-1978 QATEGFD
+1978 QTTEGFD